1 MYELI
6 FYHARNGQSEIE
18 AHLDALAKEAQT
30 NKTSRINREKIL
42 AYYESTLP
50 LRNKTRN
57 AIRQT
62 HWWGSLGA
70 STSEQPH
77 LFLLLER

>member
-30 NKTSRINREKIL
+30 RD
-42 AYYESTLP
+42 
-50 LRNKTRN
+50 

-62 HWWGSLGA
+62 HWRGSLGA
-70 STSEQPH
+70 SASEQPH
-77 LFLLLER
+77 LFLLLERQ